1 MLNTVSLQGRLGRDP
16 ELHHTQSGVAY
27 TTFSL
32 AVDQDRK
39 GQDGKYPTDWIS
51 VVAWRQMAEHICKYW
66 CQGKQMLVTG
76 RLATSSYTD
85 KESNQRIYRT
95 QVVADKV
102 HFCGDRQASGSA
114 PAKPQQYQQSQDFTE
129 LPDDDGELPF

>member
-1 MLNTVSLQGRLGRDP
+1 MLNNVNIQGRLGRDP
-16 ELHHTQSGVAY
+16 DLRHTQSGVAY

-66 CQGKQMLVTG
+66 HHGKQMLITG

-85 KESNQRIYRT
+85 KETGKRIYST

-114 PAKPQQYQQSQDFTE
+114 PAKPQQYQQPQQDFSE
-129 LPDDDGELPF
+129 RPDDGELPF